1 MSVGFNVHVGNV
13 AGNADLGRISDGV
26 GSFGGHSVRIGSET
40 VVNASELS
48 GLSNIP
54 QKPLHQRQ
62 VSVVHP

>member
-13 AGNADLGRISDGV
+13 AENAASGRISDGV
-26 GSFGGHSVRIGSET
+26 GSFVGHSVRIGNEA

-48 GLSNIP
+48 GISNIP
-54 QKPLHQRQ
+54 QKSLHQRQ

>member
-1 MSVGFNVHVGNV
+1 MSVGFNAHVGNV

-26 GSFGGHSVRIGSET
+26 GSFGGHSIRIGNGA

-54 QKPLHQRQ
+54 QKSLQQRQ

>member
-26 GSFGGHSVRIGSET
+26 GSFGGHSVRIGNEA
-40 VVNASELS
+40 VVNAADLS

-54 QKPLHQRQ
+54 QNPLH
-62 VSVVHP
+62 